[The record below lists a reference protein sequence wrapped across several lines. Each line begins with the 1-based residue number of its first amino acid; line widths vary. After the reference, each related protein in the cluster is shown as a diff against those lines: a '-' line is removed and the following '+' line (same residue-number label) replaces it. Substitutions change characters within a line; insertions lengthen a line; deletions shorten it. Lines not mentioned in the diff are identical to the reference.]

1 MTDALTYLT
10 EHHVMTLA
18 TQGSDGPWAAAVF
31 YVNVGYTLFFLS
43 SPKSRHAV
51 DMASHPRVAATV
63 QEDYADWTRI
73 RGVQLEGVVRELTG
87 MEASHARER
96 YGAKFAVIAEP
107 PPPIAVALAKVHWY
121 ELVPQRMH
129 FVDNTIA
136 FGHRAEVRL

>member
-1 MTDALTYLT
+1 VTDALTYLT

-18 TQGSDGPWAAAVF
+18 TQGTDGPWAAAVF
-31 YVNVGYTLFFLS
+31 YVNDGYTLFFLS

-51 DMASHPRVAATV
+51 DMALHRRVAATV

-73 RGVQLEGVVRELTG
+73 RGVQLEGVVRELAG
-87 MEASHARER
+87 IEAARARER

-107 PPPIAVALAKVHWY
+107 PPPIAAALAKVHWY

-136 FGHRAEVRL
+136 FGHRTEVRL